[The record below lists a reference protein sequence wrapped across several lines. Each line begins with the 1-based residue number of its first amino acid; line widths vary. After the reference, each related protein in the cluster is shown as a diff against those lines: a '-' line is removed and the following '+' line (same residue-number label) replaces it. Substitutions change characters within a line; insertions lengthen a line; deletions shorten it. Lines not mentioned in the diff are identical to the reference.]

1 MDCHKNK
8 DAILGYIGRVAYK
21 EYQNLLEERIKVE
34 LQSGY
39 DENKE
44 KKVLKDFYIQELNEA
59 CVLTNIIIQGC
70 VLLCKQDK
78 EDIISI
84 VQQTYSAR
92 SARSW
97 KDICSKKISLFGDGR
112 SR

>member
-1 MDCHKNK
+1 MDCHKKTK

-44 KKVLKDFYIQELNEA
+44 KKKYSRIF
-59 CVLTNIIIQGC
+59 
-70 VLLCKQDK
+70 
-78 EDIISI
+78 IS
-84 VQQTYSAR
+84 
-92 SARSW
+92 
-97 KDICSKKISLFGDGR
+97 KN
-112 SR
+112 